1 MTHWRASDIVDKLN
15 EGDTAMFD
23 LGFIGLQNDWGDVE
37 IILPLRKPK
46 VRWVKDGDDV
56 NRIRQAMEELK
67 QASYAMSQ
75 QMYGQAQPQY
85 GQPGGNGGEP
95 RQGYGEEE
103 DVVEG
108 EFHAV

>member
-1 MTHWRASDIVDKLN
+1 MR
-15 EGDTAMFD
+15 
-23 LGFIGLQNDWGDVE
+23 
-37 IILPLRKPK
+37 R
-46 VRWVKDGDDV
+46 VKEGDDV
-56 NRIRQAMEELK
+56 NRIRQVMEELK

-75 QMYGQAQPQY
+75 QLYGQAQPQY

-95 RQGYGEEE
+95 RQGEDE